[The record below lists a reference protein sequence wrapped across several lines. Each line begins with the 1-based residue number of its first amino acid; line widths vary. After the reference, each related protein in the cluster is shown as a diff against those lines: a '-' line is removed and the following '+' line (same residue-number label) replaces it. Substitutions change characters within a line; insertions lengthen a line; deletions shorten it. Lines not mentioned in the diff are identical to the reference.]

1 MQGRTVGNGLA
12 NCREGISV
20 CTIDLRG
27 HGQHANLLDQGIV
40 SDVNAAITYCRRFG
54 KVTAVGH
61 SLGGRIALVSDAD
74 YVIGIS
80 PAIAGRFGPP
90 ARDNLKSLRAYKVRY
105 NTSEDFLNIFQ
116 TVPEWNVSKNKP
128 ILILYGTRDI
138 PGIVEACRKINGTY
152 MVVTHEIEDA
162 LHTDIYL
169 NEETYRIINKQ
180 LRRWSEYK
188 QLNSQV

>member
-1 MQGRTVGNGLA
+1 M
-12 NCREGISV
+12 
-20 CTIDLRG
+20 
-27 HGQHANLLDQGIV
+27 
-40 SDVNAAITYCRRFG
+40 
-54 KVTAVGH
+54 
-61 SLGGRIALVSDAD
+61 
-74 YVIGIS
+74 
-80 PAIAGRFGPP
+80 
-90 ARDNLKSLRAYKVRY
+90 
-105 NTSEDFLNIFQ
+105 
-116 TVPEWNVSKNKP
+116 SKNKP